1 MCYHGG
7 ECSLIDD
14 ALSAVD
20 AHVAKHLFEECI
32 VKNLLKCDDNYSKK
46 RSVILATNSLQHLNH
61 PRVDKIVVLR
71 QGRIIEQGS
80 YKELSAD
87 KSSEFSRFLSVIN
100 ESGVKSS
107 ITEETVDRIE
117 DEIAGIQTGGNLENS
132 VRKSERSESEPKLM
146 TVEERLV
153 GHVGIDVY
161 MYWAR
166 AAGSQWIPLIL
177 ILIFGTVECINF
189 LSKWW

>member
-1 MCYHGG
+1 VCYHGG

-32 VKNLLKCDDNYSKK
+32 VKNLLECDDNYSKK

-177 ILIFGTVECINF
+177 ILIFGIVECINF

>member
-1 MCYHGG
+1 VCYHGG

-32 VKNLLKCDDNYSKK
+32 VKNLLECDDNYSKK

-107 ITEETVDRIE
+107 ITEETVDQIE

-177 ILIFGTVECINF
+177 ILIFGIVECINF

>member
-32 VKNLLKCDDNYSKK
+32 VKNLLECDDNYSKK

-107 ITEETVDRIE
+107 ITEETVDQIE

-177 ILIFGTVECINF
+177 ILIFGIVECINF

>member
-32 VKNLLKCDDNYSKK
+32 VKNLLECDDNYSKK

-177 ILIFGTVECINF
+177 ILIFGIVECINF

>member
-32 VKNLLKCDDNYSKK
+32 VKNLLECDDNYSKK

-107 ITEETVDRIE
+107 IKEETVDQIE

-177 ILIFGTVECINF
+177 ILIFGIVECINF